1 MAIEGGVGPVGGV
14 VDGHDVLVRGE
25 EQGLERV
32 VCAIE
37 GEDESESVD
46 VVYAGVGVAGLC

>member
-1 MAIEGGVGPVGGV
+1 MAIEGGIGPVGGV

-37 GEDESESVD
+37 GEDETESVD